1 MIRKN
6 KFSLMTLCLLIAC
19 HTQNIRHDS
28 GSTNRPSGMQI
39 DSNYNYVNLI
49 PDSLRTPEQR
59 HLLKRLGKIVVD
71 YVEVKNNHMVFTL
84 SREQLLSMGI
94 PSQYY
99 DIIEK
104 NIRDNN
110 AYFDKNRIKG
120 VDSMWENTRL
130 ETKDSFK

>member
-1 MIRKN
+1 
-6 KFSLMTLCLLIAC
+6 
-19 HTQNIRHDS
+19 
-28 GSTNRPSGMQI
+28 MQI